1 MDPNLPNYAQYLGN
15 YEDLDPTFINH
26 PAFQQFL
33 QKMSSTS
40 IQNTPQEISPVTQP
54 SFDNYKQSPV
64 GNQGSNSEFGED
76 EEHIPETPEYPPEP
90 LTQPSPVN
98 QQQQPSRIWSVAEDE
113 ALIASCLEHCTDKLI
128 GSNQKASFLWQKVS
142 ASYDL
147 AQSEKPHILPPRTT
161 KMLEN
166 RWRRIAP
173 DIGLWGSCYEE
184 AGKLGSGYNED
195 DRIQNAHK
203 IFRNSVRP
211 KPRNF
216 LCEHGW
222 RMVTKEPKWRP
233 KLRWAL
239 SKEERKA
246 MQLQGGVDDNQ
257 QDSSGSGKRP
267 RVDGDDMT
275 DSSGGGYFSG
285 GRLPRPD
292 GVKTTKAKR
301 KGKGVAMKGAVLSFT
316 EEMHANTEVRLHE
329 ANARQQRLEME
340 RAKEQR
346 RQKQMELTEQQM
358 QFDQMKMKFDMLQ
371 TLMSKATLT
380 AGEEAFRDKLM
391 QELYGGN

>member
-1 MDPNLPNYAQYLGN
+1 
-15 YEDLDPTFINH
+15 
-26 PAFQQFL
+26 
-33 QKMSSTS
+33 MSSTS
-40 IQNTPQEISPVTQP
+40 IQNTPQEISPVTQL
-54 SFDNYKQSPV
+54 SFDNYEQSPV
-64 GNQGSNSEFGED
+64 GNQGSNSKFGED
-76 EEHIPETPEYPPEP
+76 EEHIPKTSEYPPEP

-98 QQQQPSRIWSVAEDE
+98 QQQPSRIWSVAEDE
-113 ALIASCLEHCTDKLI
+113 ALIASYLEHCIDKLI

-147 AQSEKPHILPPRTT
+147 AQGEKPHILPPRTT

-184 AGKLGSGYNED
+184 AGKLGSG
-195 DRIQNAHK
+195 
-203 IFRNSVRP
+203 
-211 KPRNF
+211 NF

-233 KLRWAL
+233 KLRWEL

-246 MQLQGGVDDNQ
+246 MQLQGDVDDNQ

-275 DSSGGGYFSG
+275 DSSGSGYFSG
-285 GRLPRPD
+285 GLPRSD

-301 KGKGVAMKGAVLSFT
+301 KGKGVAMEGAVLSFT

-346 RQKQMELTEQQM
+346 RQKQMELTEKQM

-380 AGEEAFRDKLM
+380 AGEEAFRNKLM